1 MLAFMSAVHETCRAD
16 LGRWRVVKGHNPDT
30 GGLLKVKRVVP
41 APGLDRLIADV
52 LPTSD
57 LRLAENDD
65 GYEDETARANANL
78 IADAP
83 ALLMALAQ
91 LLDATLLRGTQHPGK
106 DDIYKIAL
114 NRARQLL
121 AEHADVQHARLWW
134 TAAQVWSAEEVGAR
148 VDQLDNG
155 EC

>member
-1 MLAFMSAVHETCRAD
+1 MLAFESAVHETCRAD
-16 LGRWRVVKGHNPDT
+16 LGRWKVVQKHNPDT
-30 GGLLKVKRVVP
+30 GSLLMVKRVGP
-41 APGLDRLIADV
+41 APGPDRHIADV

-65 GYEDETARANANL
+65 GYEDETARANASL

-91 LLDATLLRGTQHPGK
+91 LLDATVLRATQHPDREG
-106 DDIYKIAL
+106 IYKTAL

-121 AEHADVQHARLWW
+121 AAHGDVEHAVRWW
-134 TAAQVWSAEEVGAR
+134 TAAQVWSAEELEAR
-148 VDQLDNG
+148 IDQLDNG

>member
-30 GGLLKVKRVVP
+30 GSLLKVKRVVP
-41 APGLDRLIADV
+41 APGPDRHIADV
-52 LPTSD
+52 GSTTD
-57 LRLAENDD
+57 LRLAENDE
-65 GYEDETARANANL
+65 GYEDETGHANANL

-91 LLDATLLRGTQHPGK
+91 LLDATLLRATQHPGK
-106 DDIYKIAL
+106 EGNYAIAVD
-114 NRARQLL
+114 RARQLL
-121 AEHADVQHARLWW
+121 AAHADVQRAARWWMHA
-134 TAAQVWSAEEVGAR
+134 QSVSPEEVDAR
-148 VDQLDNG
+148 IDQLDNG

>member
-1 MLAFMSAVHETCRAD
+1 MLAFESAVHETCRAD
-16 LGRWRVVKGHNPDT
+16 LGRWKVVQKHNPDT
-30 GGLLKVKRVVP
+30 GSLLMVKRVGP
-41 APGLDRLIADV
+41 APGPDRHIADV
-52 LPTSD
+52 LPTTD

-91 LLDATLLRGTQHPGK
+91 LLDASLLCGTQHPRREGN
-106 DDIYKIAL
+106 YAIAVD
-114 NRARQLL
+114 RARQLL
-121 AEHADVQHARLWW
+121 AEHADVQHAGRWW
-134 TAAQVWSAEEVGAR
+134 MHAQSVSPEEVDAR
-148 VDQLDNG
+148 INQLDNG

>member
-1 MLAFMSAVHETCRAD
+1 MLAFESAVHETARAD
-16 LGRWRVVKGHNPDT
+16 LGRWKVVQKHNPDT
-30 GGLLKVKRVVP
+30 GSLLKVVRIVP
-41 APGLDRLIADV
+41 APGPDRHIADV
-52 LPTSD
+52 LPTTD
-57 LRLAENDD
+57 LRLAENDE

-83 ALLMALAQ
+83 ALLMVLAQ

-106 DDIYKIAL
+106 DDIYKTAV

-121 AEHADVQHARLWW
+121 AAHGEVEHAVRWW
-134 TAAQVWSAEEVGAR
+134 TAAEVWSAEELEAR